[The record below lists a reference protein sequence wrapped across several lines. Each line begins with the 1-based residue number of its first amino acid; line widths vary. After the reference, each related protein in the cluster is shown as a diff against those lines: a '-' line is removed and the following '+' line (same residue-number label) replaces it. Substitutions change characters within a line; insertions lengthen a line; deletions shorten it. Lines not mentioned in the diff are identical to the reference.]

1 MLQDLNKKQYLGR
14 FIDDMAKYLVFK
26 NGASDYD
33 DVILPLKNRFGI
45 VTGDTASAG
54 KKKLLATWHT
64 ILICCFL
71 VLSQHESLFAGTIRD
86 NFDSLSAKNN
96 CKKRLFNI

>member
-26 NGASDYD
+26 NGASDY
-33 DVILPLKNRFGI
+33 
-45 VTGDTASAG
+45 DTASAG